1 MSFKQVDY
9 KGLKI
14 EFTEALTSQFSA
26 SEIKLIWRESLRH
39 YFAISY
45 SEQLISEDRN
55 FTSNECQLLN
65 QLVNR
70 LKFGEP
76 FQYLIGEVEFYGLE
90 LKMDSR
96 ALIPRPETEELVDWI
111 CQNHK
116 GEISNILDVCSG
128 SGCISLALS
137 NTFQEANVLGLE
149 YSKDAINLAE
159 ENALALK
166 LPVRYIEGDVLD
178 LKSFENSLSEQVKQN
193 GTFDIVVS
201 NPPYI
206 PNHEK
211 KEMESNVL
219 DHEPALALF
228 VPDNDP
234 LLFYRIISE
243 SVMPFLSTNAW
254 IYFECHYLYVDQTRE
269 ILLELGYQNVE
280 KRKDLQGKWRMLKA
294 QKP

>member
-1 MSFKQVDY
+1 MSFKSNDF

-14 EFTEALTSQFSA
+14 EFAEILASQYTS
-26 SEIKLIWRESLRH
+26 SEIKLIWRESMCH
-39 YFAISY
+39 YFAISSTELLL
-45 SEQLISEDRN
+45 SEHRV
-55 FTSNECQLLN
+55 FTSEEIELLS
-65 QLVNR
+65 QLVHR
-70 LKFGEP
+70 LNVGEP

-90 LKMDSR
+90 LKIDGR

-111 CQNHK
+111 NQNHK
-116 GEISNILDVCSG
+116 AEVKNILDVCSG
-128 SGCISLALS
+128 SGCIALALS
-137 NTFQEANVLGLE
+137 NTFQEASVLGLE
-149 YSKDAINLAE
+149 YSNSAIELARD
-159 ENALALK
+159 NSLALK
-166 LPVRYIEGDVLD
+166 LPVRYIETNVLD
-178 LKSFENSLSEQVKQN
+178 PKAFTNSISKEVEKN

-211 KEMESNVL
+211 KDMESNVL

-269 ILLELGYQNVE
+269 ILIELGYQNVE
-280 KRKDLQGKWRMLKA
+280 KRQDLQGKWRMLKA
-294 QKP
+294 QKS

>member
-1 MSFKQVDY
+1 MSFKSIDF

-14 EFTEALTSQFSA
+14 EFAEILASQYTS
-26 SEIKLIWRESLRH
+26 SEIKLIWREIMRH
-39 YFAISY
+39 YFALS
-45 SEQLISEDRN
+45 STEQLMPDQRV
-55 FTSNECQLLN
+55 FTSEEIELLN
-65 QLVNR
+65 QLLQR
-70 LKFGEP
+70 LDSGEP
-76 FQYLIGEVEFYGLE
+76 FQYLLGEVEFYGLE
-90 LKMDSR
+90 LKIDR
-96 ALIPRPETEELVDWI
+96 RVLIPRPETEELVDWI
-111 CQNHK
+111 NQNHK
-116 GEISNILDVCSG
+116 GELKNILDVCSG
-128 SGCISLALS
+128 SGCIALALS
-137 NTFQEANVLGLE
+137 NTFQGARVCGVE
-149 YSKDAINLAE
+149 YSNSAIELAQ

-166 LPVRYIEGDVLD
+166 LPVRYIETNVLD
-178 LKSFENSLSEQVKQN
+178 SKTFRHSLAEEVKQN
-193 GTFDIVVS
+193 GTFDLMVS

-219 DHEPALALF
+219 DHEPAIALF

-243 SVMPFLSTNAW
+243 SVLPFLSKNAW

>member
-1 MSFKQVDY
+1 MSFKSIDF

-14 EFTEALTSQFSA
+14 EFAEILASQYTS
-26 SEIKLIWRESLRH
+26 SEIKLIWREIMRH
-39 YFAISY
+39 YFALS
-45 SEQLISEDRN
+45 STEQLVSDQRV
-55 FTSNECQLLN
+55 FTSEEIELLN
-65 QLVNR
+65 QLLQR
-70 LKFGEP
+70 LDSGEP
-76 FQYLIGEVEFYGLE
+76 FQYLLGEVEFYGLE
-90 LKMDSR
+90 LKIDR
-96 ALIPRPETEELVDWI
+96 RVLIPRPETEELVDWI
-111 CQNHK
+111 NQNHK
-116 GEISNILDVCSG
+116 GELKNILDVCSG
-128 SGCISLALS
+128 SGCIALALS
-137 NTFQEANVLGLE
+137 NTFQGARVCGVE
-149 YSKDAINLAE
+149 YSNSAIELAQ

-166 LPVRYIEGDVLD
+166 LPVRYIETNVLD
-178 LKSFENSLSEQVKQN
+178 SKTFRHSLAEEVKQN
-193 GTFDIVVS
+193 GTFDLMVS

-269 ILLELGYQNVE
+269 ILIELGYQNVE
-280 KRKDLQGKWRMLKA
+280 KRQDLQGKWRMLKA
-294 QKP
+294 QKS